1 MKLELTKN
9 QERTRDMLK
18 LLVAGIQG
26 ALFPSTQAMAIYK
39 QFRKKAIYPVAR
51 YKGPLEF
58 GPNYSIEVCMYS
70 KTKEE
75 RLPSLKKFSSAV
87 PFSTDAKEGLV
98 KMSRECALEDD
109 PTNTVVEPEDIIKA
123 YYYGTSVVPVSP
135 AEEDLL
141 KFATGKCL
149 KLLGFVS
156 REDVHREWYMEG
168 VEMLLPA
175 VTDADQKAFKA
186 IAQAMFNRN
195 EVALVRYVYR
205 DNSPPRLAV
214 LTPHIKKSLICMYL
228 NYLPCAEDIREYSFA
243 PLPESTAEQQAAADE
258 LIDALSLEFTDEDGE
273 KIEALQPS
281 RTFNPALQYLYQCL
295 THRMDNPDGQ
305 LPPLDPNIEEYLKP
319 DDELFARAKAK
330 CDKFASKFVLKE
342 VAQPKAQKKFYSE
355 ALRDEEAAAA
365 HKPGDI
371 PMGEAA
377 DQISELDPEADFV
390 RFLKDRTVDRVNQA
404 IAQMQDIITRLVEHS
419 FRGNTFDKA
428 LSCLRCLRQGCLDE
442 DETGQFNAFMQMKV
456 KEMQKTQPDFWVRL
470 VDSGISLISK
480 AESDNSLVEPAEA
493 AAFLVKTAKPASQK
507 PVDDDL
513 LADIE

>member
-1 MKLELTKN
+1 
-9 QERTRDMLK
+9 MLK
-18 LLVAGIQG
+18 ALVGGIQG
-26 ALFPSTQAMAIYK
+26 AIFPSTQAMAIYK

-58 GPNYSIEVCMYS
+58 GPNYSVEVCMYS

-75 RLPSLKKFSSAV
+75 RMPSLKKFSSAV
-87 PFSTDAKEGLV
+87 PFSTDAKEGHV
-98 KMSRECALEDD
+98 KMTRECALEDD
-109 PTNTVVEPEDIIKA
+109 PTNTVVDLEDIIKA
-123 YYYGTSVVPVSP
+123 YYYGTSIVPVSV
-135 AEEDLL
+135 AEEELL
-141 KFATGKCL
+141 KFPTYKSL

-156 REDVHREWYMEG
+156 RNDLHREWYMEG

-175 VTDADQKAFKA
+175 PTEADQKSFKA

-205 DNSPPRLAV
+205 DNLAPRLAV
-214 LTPHIKKSLICMYL
+214 LTPHIKKALICMYM

-258 LIDALSLEFTDEDGE
+258 LVDALSLEFTDEDGE
-273 KIEALQPS
+273 KIEALKPS

-295 THRMDNPDGQ
+295 THRIDDPDGP

-319 DDELFARAKAK
+319 DEELFARAKAK

-342 VAQPKAQKKFYSE
+342 VVQPKAQKKFYSE
-355 ALRDEEAAAA
+355 ALKDEEAAAA
-365 HKPGDI
+365 QKAGDF
-371 PMGEAA
+371 PLAEPLS
-377 DQISELDPEADFV
+377 DHISELDPEADFM

-404 IAQMQDIITRLVEHS
+404 IAQMQEMITRLIEHS
-419 FRGNTFDKA
+419 FRGNTYDKA

-442 DETGQFNAFMQMKV
+442 DETGQFNAFMQMQV
-456 KEMQKTQPDFWVRL
+456 KGMDKTHPDFWTRL
-470 VDSGISLISK
+470 VDAGISLISK
-480 AESDNSLVEPAEA
+480 AESDTSLIEPAEA
-493 AAFLVKTAKPASQK
+493 VAFLVKTVRAASQK
-507 PVDDDL
+507 PAEDDL

>member
-1 MKLELTKN
+1 MLTA
-9 QERTRDMLK
+9 
-18 LLVAGIQG
+18 LVAGIQG
-26 ALFPSTQAMAIYK
+26 ALFPSSQAMAIYK

-75 RLPSLKKFSSAV
+75 RMPSLKKFSSAV
-87 PFSTDAKEGLV
+87 PFSTDAKEGHV
-98 KMSRECALEDD
+98 KMARECALEDD
-109 PTNTVVEPEDIIKA
+109 PTNTVVDPEDIIKA

-135 AEEDLL
+135 TEEELL
-141 KFATGKCL
+141 KFHTVKCL

-156 REDVHREWYMEG
+156 RSDLHREWYMEG

-214 LTPHIKKSLICMYL
+214 LTPHIKKSLICMYM

-243 PLPESTAEQQAAADE
+243 ALPESTAEQQAAADD
-258 LIDALSLEFTDEDGE
+258 LVDALNLEFTDEDGE
-273 KIEALQPS
+273 RIEALQPS
-281 RTFNPALQYLYQCL
+281 KTFNPALQYLYQCL
-295 THRMDNPDGQ
+295 THRMDDPDGP

-319 DDELFARAKAK
+319 DEELFARAKAK

-342 VAQPKAQKKFYSE
+342 VVQPKVQKKFYSE
-355 ALRDEEAAAA
+355 ALKDEEMAAAQKA
-365 HKPGDI
+365 GDF
-371 PMGEAA
+371 PLA
-377 DQISELDPEADFV
+377 DPASDKISELDPEADFM

-404 IAQMQDIITRLVEHS
+404 IVQMQEMVTHLVDHS

-442 DETGQFNAFMQMKV
+442 DETGQFNAFMQMQV
-456 KEMQKTQPDFWVRL
+456 KNMEKTQPEFWTRL
-470 VDSGISLISK
+470 VDAGITLISK

-493 AAFLVKTAKPASQK
+493 GAFLVRKVKAASQK
-507 PVDDDL
+507 PAEDDL